1 MHSSA
6 IPQQRSLFDAQDS
19 VDRLLQS
26 LIVTWENVA
35 RVRKWLDERGV
46 TRLEG
51 ELGIFANALHLEC
64 LRAEQLSR
72 GIQVP
77 KRAYRT
83 RRVAATQH

>member
-1 MHSSA
+1 MQHSVL
-6 IPQQRSLFDAQDS
+6 PEQRSLFDTDPAAELS
-19 VDRLLQS
+19 RALVDIAYDVVLRR
-26 LIVTWENVA
+26 T
-35 RVRKWLDERGV
+35 WLDDRGI
-46 TRLEG
+46 TRLYS
-51 ELGIFANALHLEC
+51 ELALLKNALDLEC